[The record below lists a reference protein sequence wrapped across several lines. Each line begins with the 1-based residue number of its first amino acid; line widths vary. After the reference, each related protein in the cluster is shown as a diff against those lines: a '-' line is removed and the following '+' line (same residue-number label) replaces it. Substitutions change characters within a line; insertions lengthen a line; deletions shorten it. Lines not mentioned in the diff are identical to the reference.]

1 MRLFEKIGLA
11 RKKPRPVGQKLEK
24 GLESPKKGRHANWV
38 FKVGIL
44 FALILITMA
53 AFPRGEVYQYTVQVG
68 DEWRQ
73 DDLVAPFDYPLY
85 KTAEELAEEREAV
98 RRRTPPYFA
107 EIPNAM
113 ERVAA
118 NRDTVAQ
125 QLSRVFSAYE
135 SYRLAQLRGRSEQA
149 HRDSLLYLERRREAR
164 LKATPEQWQMLVN
177 SYAERVPELPQSSRE
192 PPVDARLDEVLL
204 SEASEIANQLL
215 AIGVLDVPIDS
226 VHAEQI
232 YIRNEVERNERM
244 GNKANLY
251 GLNEAYE
258 FAQRQFQQLHEDQPQ
273 VANIGAA
280 FFRAIFAPSLAY
292 LRSYTISA
300 WQRQE
305 DRISVTRGKV
315 AEGEVI
321 VEKGQRIT
329 DQIRERLTSLE
340 RARRDAGGDDIL
352 WRVLL
357 GQFLIT
363 LSTYFIFFL
372 YLYLLRRS
380 IFDDNRKILLLA
392 ILFAGIIGLYA
403 VALRVETLAMYI
415 VPMAIA
421 PVLFTVMFDSRV
433 GLFGALTLSLIGGL
447 LLNYDFEFTFA
458 TLFAS
463 TLGVFS
469 VRDIRNRGQFFFS
482 AGLVFLGYLAVIGAT
497 AIYFGT
503 PTERFLSDLLLVAIN
518 SFLLILAYPL
528 LWVFER
534 SFDITTDV
542 TLLEL
547 SDTNRPLLKEL
558 SLRAP
563 GTFNHSLQ
571 VANLAEAAADAVGAN
586 ALLTRVGALYHDIG
600 KMLKPEYFVENQR
613 PGSNPHNQLKP
624 RMSALIIASH
634 VKEGLEMGRQYN
646 LPQRV
651 LDFIPMHH
659 GTTRIEFFYRKAVDQ
674 RKEGDPEILESEFR
688 YPGPRPNLKETG
700 ILMLADSVEAASRSL
715 SDPTHK
721 RLETLIDMIFR
732 ARIEDGQLDKTDLTF
747 RDLTQ
752 IRETFLSML
761 LGIYHV
767 RVKYPGQIEEGRPPD
782 RPRLMP
788 PPETPEFP
796 SEAADTALES
806 GQKMDRIR
814 ERGVYGTMEQ
824 GVSADS
830 VSDIENMD
838 ELESDVEGSSLSM
851 QSTGQ
856 ENAAVPEEHESAEMR
871 LDQNRNE
878 GREEAGS
885 AQSATGLL
893 DDETLDAAARER
905 ERLKSGDGPSEEEIE
920 NRARNSVA
928 DSQDSV
934 AEAGGESTLKS
945 LSEGPEST
953 HARDEA
959 TSREAEEKIADIPG
973 SDRDSDDDTPDAGTG
988 DGAAAQAEIKPD
1000 KGR

>member
-24 GLESPKKGRHANWV
+24 GLETPRRSQKANWA

-44 FALILITMA
+44 FALIVITMA
-53 AFPRGEVYQYTVQVG
+53 AFPRGDVYQYTVQIG

-73 DDLVAPFDYPLY
+73 EDFVAPFDYPLY
-85 KTAEELAEEREAV
+85 KSAEELAEEREAV
-98 RRRTPPYFA
+98 RRRTPPYFR
-107 EIPNAM
+107 EIPNAQEM
-113 ERVAA
+113 MAA
-118 NRDTVAQ
+118 NRDTLAQ
-125 QLSRVFSAYE
+125 QLSRVFKAYE
-135 SYRLAQLRGRSEQA
+135 SYKLAQLRGRSDRA
-149 HRDSLLYLERRREAR
+149 YRDSIVYVERRREAR
-164 LKATPEQWQMLVN
+164 LKATPEQWQLLVN
-177 SYAERVPELPQSSRE
+177 SYAERVPELPQSTRE
-192 PPVDARLDEVLL
+192 PPSEARLDEVLL
-204 SEASEIANQLL
+204 GQAWEFGNQLL
-215 AIGVLDVPIDS
+215 AVGVLDVAKDS
-226 VHAEQI
+226 VHAEQV
-232 YIRNEVERNERM
+232 YIRNEVDHIERM
-244 GNKANLY
+244 LNKAGLY
-251 GLNEAYE
+251 GLDEAYA
-258 FAQRQFQQLHEDQPQ
+258 FAQQRFQQMHEDEPEL
-273 VANIGAA
+273 AGLGAA

-292 LRSYTISA
+292 MRSQTIRE
-300 WQRQE
+300 WQRLE

-315 AEGEVI
+315 GEGEVI
-321 VEKGQRIT
+321 VEKGQQIT
-329 DQIRERLTSLE
+329 DQIKRRLTSLE
-340 RARRDAGGDDIL
+340 QARRDAGGDDIL
-352 WRVLL
+352 WRVVL

-363 LSTYFIFFL
+363 LATYFIFFL

-392 ILFAGIIGLYA
+392 ILFAGIIGLYS
-403 VALRVETLAMYI
+403 VALRVETLAMYV

-458 TLFAS
+458 TLFAA

-482 AGLVFLGYLAVIGAT
+482 AGLVFMGYFAVIGAT

-503 PTERFLSDLLLVAIN
+503 PSDRFLSDLLLVGIN
-518 SFLLILAYPL
+518 AFLLILAYPL

-534 SFDITTDV
+534 AFDITTDV
-542 TLLEL
+542 SLLEL

-571 VANLAEAAADAVGAN
+571 VANLAEASADAVGAS

-613 PGSNPHNQLKP
+613 AGANPHSQLKP

-659 GTTRIEFFYRKAVDQ
+659 GTTRIEFFYRKAMDL
-674 RKEGDPEILESEFR
+674 RREGDADILESEFR
-688 YPGPRPNLKETG
+688 YPGPRPNSKETG

-767 RVKYPGQIEEGRPPD
+767 RVKYPGQDEEADAAARRRP
-782 RPRLMP
+782 LP
-788 PPETPEFP
+788 PPEAPALPPE
-796 SEAADTALES
+796 ADQTM
-806 GQKMDRIR
+806 GQIR
-814 ERGVYGTMEQ
+814 EKGVYGTMEQ
-824 GVSADS
+824 GVSPES
-830 VSDIENMD
+830 VAGVE
-838 ELESDVEGSSLSM
+838 ELEDLEEPPHETNSTDSVEGSEAEIRAPEESKADVAD
-851 QSTGQ
+851 
-856 ENAAVPEEHESAEMR
+856 NAASSPVEKRSNESVKPP
-871 LDQNRNE
+871 
-878 GREEAGS
+878 
-885 AQSATGLL
+885 TGIL
-893 DDETLDAAARER
+893 DDATLDAAAE
-905 ERLKSGDGPSEEEIE
+905 ELAGKKSPNGPSEEEIE
-920 NRARNSVA
+920 NRARNSGAEHDVPVS
-928 DSQDSV
+928 DSHGP
-934 AEAGGESTLKS
+934 EAG
-945 LSEGPEST
+945 
-953 HARDEA
+953 
-959 TSREAEEKIADIPG
+959 ADA
-973 SDRDSDDDTPDAGTG
+973 DRDQEAPAGETGEEPPGRGKSKTGTG
-988 DGAAAQAEIKPD
+988 DGASTEAEIEREENE
-1000 KGR
+1000 GR